1 MNVAKL
7 RGFLLQKPKP
17 HVVRVT
23 GDGEPQEIRPGRSY
37 VKCAET
43 IAAIGGDLL
52 ECLDEKGNLLRALR
66 MSDPDLRR
74 SDAAE
79 IPSGI
84 SADPNAL
91 MLTHLANLVHR
102 AYEHSTEIAFTKMV
116 EIFEKMNERS
126 ESIEQRLERTEA
138 QNRRLFNEQAEAE
151 IERAHEQAEQA
162 GANGGDMLNTL
173 ASSFLSGQM
182 QRATATPTNGKAKD

>member
-1 MNVAKL
+1 MNVSKL

-17 HVVRVT
+17 HKVRVT
-23 GDGEPQEIRPGRSY
+23 GDGEPQDLTPGRSY

-52 ECLDEKGNLLRALR
+52 ECFDAQGNLLRALR
-66 MSDPDLRR
+66 MNDSDAHR

-79 IPSGI
+79 IPTGI
-84 SADPNAL
+84 NADPHAL
-91 MLTHLANLVHR
+91 MLTHFANLVHR
-102 AYEHSTEIAFTKMV
+102 AYEHSTEIAFGKMV

-138 QNRRLFNEQAEAE
+138 ANRRMLTEQAEDA
-151 IERAHEQAEQA
+151 IERAHEQAAQQ
-162 GANGGDMLNTL
+162 NGGGALLDTL
-173 ASSFLSGQM
+173 AGSFLSGQM
-182 QRATATPTNGKAKD
+182 QRPASSPPNGKGKA